1 MAESPHTLAGRAFVS
16 ITRGTSRLQR
26 RLEAGIQVG
35 NNGALAELP
44 TVHNLRAVCRCGRV
58 FRLACGSEHTRAG
71 SQGWRPCMQNE
82 LPTCITT
89 PFSVLQAGGRGQAR
103 EREPAAASGCCAAAC
118 RQPLRTQ
125 QAFPCRPAPPTD
137 LPPLLSALMASTTL
151 NPDTTW
157 PAKGQAAAVERRR
170 DLRTAA
176 PGPERPER
184 GTASHFTLQSLYPT
198 AWCQQLLPRVPAHRK

>member
-1 MAESPHTLAGRAFVS
+1 MVP
-16 ITRGTSRLQR
+16 
-26 RLEAGIQVG
+26 
-35 NNGALAELP
+35 
-44 TVHNLRAVCRCGRV
+44 LRSCPLSTICAPSAAVAV
-58 FRLACGSEHTRAG
+58 FSGL
-71 SQGWRPCMQNE
+71 
-82 LPTCITT
+82 
-89 PFSVLQAGGRGQAR
+89 
-103 EREPAAASGCCAAAC
+103 PAAASTLERGHRDGGHVCRTSCPPASPHRLVSCRQAGEARHASGSLLRPAAAAQ
-118 RQPLRTQ
+118 RPAASLSAPSRPSP
-125 QAFPCRPAPPTD
+125 AADPIVVRAGWPAPPTD
-137 LPPLLSALMASTTL
+137 LPPLLSALMTSTTL